1 MAGPLD
7 PSTRWDAART
17 WLIRAGPGEIVDWA
31 ILAAVLTLAAA
42 AALTGLTFLPAAGF
56 VEHRARLVAFEQGAL
71 GLGTVALL
79 RWMAGGRALPA
90 PLLWGFAAAV
100 AMCLGSL
107 ATTTDLYSTRD
118 EIFFRVSL
126 IALAFAAVVSLTDR
140 AKIRAALGGLA
151 LIAAIEAAIGLAQYV
166 GGEPTPAY
174 WLSRAFA
181 AVIRTRI
188 HGTLTNPNVLAEFL
202 LVGIGA
208 GALLAI
214 ELSGRWRLAAGA
226 ALAIQVA
233 ALPLTYSRGGYA
245 GLAVFAMAAGILLWP
260 ARTRAWPVLFVIIV
274 VAGLMTLSH
283 PSVGLRA
290 ESVTLDPADTA
301 ASRMFIWRTALRMW
315 RAHPILGTGIG
326 VFNAAYSAYRP
337 PGVRAT
343 YAVLR
348 IPGSAHNDYIQVL
361 AETGVAGAVLVA
373 LVGALVLRALVRRYL
388 SGDAESRAWL
398 GVWGATAAGVAAT
411 SLVNSNLTV
420 VSNMAALV
428 VFTAAAA
435 AHESLERPPIDFPLR
450 LAALPLAGA
459 LVVLLPMLPPLAQ
472 APALHARATA
482 AVKAGRYARA
492 VDLFRASQAADPL
505 YGFVLPYF
513 GDLVADLYLRRID
526 SSIGPWWT
534 ARDRAEA
541 LYVRAE
547 RVDPWSGYPHAALG
561 RLRQAQGRYDE
572 AAASLRR
579 AIALDPYSAR
589 YRVWLAEALLAQGER
604 GAAVRPLRDAVGLY
618 AVELRA
624 TESHEGR
631 RAARYKEIQA
641 EVTRIRHLLLAV
653 TP

>member
-7 PSTRWDAART
+7 PTAPGEAARA
-17 WLIRAGPGEIVDWA
+17 WLARAGPGEIVDWA
-31 ILAAVLTLAAA
+31 ILAAVLALCAG
-42 AALTGLTFLPAAGF
+42 AALTGLTFLPAAGY

-71 GLGTVALL
+71 VIGTGALL
-79 RWMAGGRALPA
+79 RWVAGGRALPA
-90 PLLWGFAAAV
+90 PLLWGFAAA
-100 AMCLGSL
+100 AAICLGSL

-118 EIFFRVSL
+118 EIFFRLSIL
-126 IALAFAAVVSLTDR
+126 ALVLAAAVGLTDR
-140 AKIRAALGGLA
+140 AKIRVALGGLA
-151 LIAAIEAAIGLAQYV
+151 LIGAIEAAVGLGQYV

-181 AVIRTRI
+181 GMIRTRI
-188 HGTLTNPNVLAEFL
+188 HGTLTNPNVLAEYL

-208 GALLAI
+208 GTLLVVD
-214 ELSGRWRLAAGA
+214 LSGRWRLGAVA
-226 ALAIQVA
+226 ALALQVA
-233 ALPLTYSRGGYA
+233 ALPLTYSRGGYT
-245 GLAVFAMAAGILLWP
+245 GLAVFVLACGILLWP
-260 ARTRAWPVLFVIIV
+260 VRTRVWPVLLVV
-274 VAGLMTLSH
+274 VAVAGLMALSH
-283 PSVGLRA
+283 PAVGLRA
-290 ESVTLDPADTA
+290 ESLTLDPADTA

-337 PGVRAT
+337 LGVRAT

-348 IPGSAHNDYIQVL
+348 IPGSAHNDYIQIL
-361 AETGVAGAVLVA
+361 AETGLAGAVL
-373 LVGALVLRALVRRYL
+373 LVLASAAVLRALGRRYL
-388 SGDAESRAWL
+388 TGDAESRLWL
-398 GVWGATAAGVAAT
+398 GAWGATAAGVATT
-411 SLVNSNLTV
+411 SLVNSNLSV
-420 VSNMAALV
+420 VSNMTALA

-435 AHESLERPPIDFPLR
+435 AHETLGQRPLRFPLR
-450 LAALPLAGA
+450 LAALPLAAG
-459 LVVLLPMLPPLAQ
+459 LVALLPMLPPLAQ
-472 APALHARATA
+472 APALHDRATA

-513 GDLVADLYLRRID
+513 GDTVADLYLRRID
-526 SSIGPWWT
+526 SSIGPWWM

-579 AIALDPYSAR
+579 AIALDPYSPR
-589 YRVWLAEALLAQGER
+589 YRVWLAEALLAQGDR
-604 GAAVRPLRDAVGLY
+604 GAAVKPLRDAVGLY
-618 AVELRA
+618 SVELRA
-624 TESHEGR
+624 TENHEGR

-641 EVTRIRHLLLAV
+641 EVRRIRHLLLAV
-653 TP
+653 AP